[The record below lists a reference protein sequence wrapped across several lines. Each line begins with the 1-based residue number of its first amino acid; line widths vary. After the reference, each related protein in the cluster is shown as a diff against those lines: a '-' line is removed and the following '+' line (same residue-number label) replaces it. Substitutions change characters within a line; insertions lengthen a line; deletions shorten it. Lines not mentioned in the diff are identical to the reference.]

1 MARSTALARRP
12 TIIVMPRRR
21 FGRIRRAGRRA
32 VGFARRVRHSRHAP
46 SVSSV
51 ALVLGAVAL
60 GYAQQKGH
68 LAKLP
73 KVAGSVG
80 ASLVVAGYI
89 ATKYGNHRFLKTV
102 GTAAMAVG
110 GFGFGRVQAG
120 GTDGLDEVDQFDE
133 V

>member
-1 MARSTALARRP
+1 
-12 TIIVMPRRR
+12 MPRRS
-21 FGRIRRAGRRA
+21 GRIRRAGRRA
-32 VGFARRVRHSRHAP
+32 LGFARRVRHHRHAP

-51 ALVLGAVAL
+51 ALILGAVAL

-68 LAKLP
+68 LTKLP
-73 KVAGSVG
+73 NVGGSVG
-80 ASLVVAGYI
+80 VSLVVGGYL

-110 GFGFGRVQAG
+110 GFSFGRVQAG
-120 GTDGLDEVDQFDE
+120 GTDGLDEVDAFDE